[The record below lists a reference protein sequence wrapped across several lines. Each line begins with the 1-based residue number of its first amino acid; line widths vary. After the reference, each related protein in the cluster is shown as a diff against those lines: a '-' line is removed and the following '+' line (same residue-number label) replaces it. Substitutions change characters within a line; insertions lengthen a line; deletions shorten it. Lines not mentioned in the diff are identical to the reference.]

1 MTNLTPLSAAAPFRT
16 KTRWFLRAGA
26 LALTCASTAA
36 FAQCVPDST
45 GTNVT
50 CSGTV
55 TGGYQN
61 PATGV
66 TLTAVTG
73 AAITGPVLLGTS
85 ASVANAGTISAL
97 AGGAA
102 VQAGDTSS
110 VVNSGTISSVS
121 ASAGSAGIV
130 LGDHSIVTNAG
141 SLSAIAGTDAVQF
154 GRGGNFQN
162 LASAT
167 AIVTGNIQYGLNLG
181 TDVATFSNANTAFG
195 FSGTVISSGNTNIDN
210 AGLFVGAINQVAT
223 LGSVSIVNE
232 AAGTFTGTITTG
244 DVTTLTNNGTM
255 ALTGLS
261 QIGTLLSAG
270 TSFTNNGSLTVGTA
284 TAVSTLV
291 VNGGFRQNAGGT
303 LNVAIL
309 APTGGIPVAG
319 TTYSQV
325 YAAGTT
331 GTATLGG
338 TLNVTPTAGFYP
350 TGAVYNVV
358 VADKSVTGAFGAVT
372 GNALTFISFVPT
384 GITTLAN
391 GQQAYQLTVQRNG
404 TYASVLAPTA
414 TAQQVAIATAFQ
426 PLVAT
431 ATASPTTPTA
441 TLIGQVDFLS
451 VANAETFFSDLSPAG
466 YAAYAHAM
474 RDQTN
479 LFQRQIGLRM
489 HDNYSTQPGNS
500 DETYLAGFWLQGFDQ
515 FAAKS
520 SNTVGS
526 RETSLAFAGG
536 YDVIGDHYTL
546 GGAVGFASDKLRYNG
561 GNLVGHTNGTQF
573 ALYGSYH
580 AGMFFADAIGS
591 YQFGRLSATQTIL
604 VGTVTDT
611 ATANPTDHVVS
622 GTGKIGAN
630 IAVDRFTLSP
640 FVGVQVDRG
649 SIRQFTETSAT
660 ATALTVGRIDA
671 RRTDLLLG
679 AALNASTGSIR
690 PYIRG
695 TYRSRLGSDPSA
707 NVTAYLD
714 GDTTT
719 TFTVA
724 GQAQSAHQ
732 ADVDAGVQFIV
743 DDGAGFYLGYQ
754 GSYRSDLTAHGVM
767 VGFRG
772 QF

>member
-1 MTNLTPLSAAAPFRT
+1 MTYLSLQAAAPFRT
-16 KTRWFLRAGA
+16 KARWFLRAGA
-26 LALTCASTAA
+26 VALACASTSA
-36 FAQCVPDST
+36 FAQCTADAT

-73 AAITGPVLLGTS
+73 AAITGPVLLGSS
-85 ASVANAGTISAL
+85 ATVSNAGTISAT
-97 AGGAA
+97 AGSAA
-102 VQAGDTSS
+102 VQAGDLSN
-110 VVNSGTISSVS
+110 VVNNGTITSVS
-121 ASAGSAGIV
+121 AAAGSAGIV
-130 LGDHSIVTNAG
+130 LGDHAAVTNAG

-154 GRGGNFQN
+154 GRGGTFQN
-162 LASAT
+162 LSTAT
-167 AIVTGNIQYGLNLG
+167 AVATGNIQFGLNLG
-181 TDVATFSNANTAFG
+181 TDLATFSNANTAFG
-195 FSGTVISSGNTNIDN
+195 FTGSVISSGNTRIDN
-210 AGLFVGAINQVAT
+210 AGLFNGAISQIAT

-232 AAGTFTGTITTG
+232 AAGTYTGTITTG

-255 ALTGLS
+255 VLSGLS
-261 QIGTLLSAG
+261 QIGTLLSPG
-270 TSFTNNGSLTVGTA
+270 TSFTNNAALTIGTTTSA
-284 TAVSTLV
+284 TTLI
-291 VNGGFRQNAGGT
+291 VNGAFAQSASGT
-303 LNVAIL
+303 TNIAIL
-309 APTGGIPVAG
+309 APTAGVPVAG
-319 TTYSQV
+319 ATYGQI

-331 GTATLGG
+331 GTAALAG
-338 TLNVTPTAGFYP
+338 TLTVTPSAGFYP
-350 TGAVYNVV
+350 TGATYNVV
-358 VADKSVTGAFGAVT
+358 VADHGVTGTFGTVT
-372 GNALTFISFVPT
+372 GNALTFITFVPT
-384 GITTLAN
+384 GVATLAN

-404 TYASVLAPTA
+404 TYASVIAPTA

-431 ATASPTTPTA
+431 ATASPTTSTA

-451 VANAETFFSDLSPAG
+451 IAAAETFFADLSPAG
-466 YAAYAHAM
+466 YTAYAHAM

-479 LFQRQIGLRM
+479 MFQRQIGLRM
-489 HDNYSTQPGNS
+489 HDDYSTQPGSS
-500 DETYLAGFWLQGFDQ
+500 DETVFPGFWLQGFDQ

-520 SNTVGS
+520 TANTGS

-536 YDVIGDHYTL
+536 YDVIGEHFTL
-546 GGAVGFASDKLRYNG
+546 GGAVGYASDKLRYNG

-580 AGMFFADAIGS
+580 VGMFFADAIGS
-591 YQFGRLSATQTIL
+591 YQFGHLNATRTML

-611 ATANPTDHVVS
+611 AAATPTDHLLS

-630 IAVDRFTLSP
+630 IKLNRFVLSP
-640 FVGVQVDRG
+640 FAGVQVDQG
-649 SIRQFTETSAT
+649 SIRQFTEVSTT
-660 ATALTVGRIDA
+660 ATYLTVGRIDA

-679 AALNASTGSIR
+679 AALNATSGSLR

-719 TFTVA
+719 SFTVA
-724 GQAQSAHQ
+724 GQPQSAHE
-732 ADVDAGVQFIV
+732 ADVDAGVQWIV
-743 DDGAGFYLGYQ
+743 DDGAGLYLGYQ
-754 GSYRSDLTAHGVM
+754 GSYRGDLTAHGVM
-767 VGFRG
+767 FGFRG